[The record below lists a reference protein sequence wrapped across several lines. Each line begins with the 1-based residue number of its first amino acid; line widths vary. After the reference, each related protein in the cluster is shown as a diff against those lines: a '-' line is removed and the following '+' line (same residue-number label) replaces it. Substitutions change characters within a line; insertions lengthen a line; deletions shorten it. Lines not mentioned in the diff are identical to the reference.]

1 MFIPVR
7 MGFIYPP
14 HVQTRVIIFMCWVF
28 VDTLTCVV
36 HMTRALCFRC
46 SSPSTSQP
54 YCITTSAPAGQTLAS
69 SRQPRRRRRRYDSG
83 CDWLAWYTSTVTCGE
98 ILILDGF
105 WNHVH
110 YKPGFVQLVS
120 EQWLCVVNAAPCDIT
135 HVMDITADYRTG
147 FTDKMRI
154 KYHMQHIVQP

>member
-1 MFIPVR
+1 MWFVSVGGWRLWRSGLWFPPQVSWLLSSGWWSPGACGFCLISLYNTQTFETEHNFHADVFIPAR

-83 CDWLAWYTSTVTCGE
+83 CDWLAWCRC
-98 ILILDGF
+98 LID
-105 WNHVH
+105 
-110 YKPGFVQLVS
+110 
-120 EQWLCVVNAAPCDIT
+120 
-135 HVMDITADYRTG
+135 
-147 FTDKMRI
+147 
-154 KYHMQHIVQP
+154 